1 MKIAIECKCLLLAKS
16 LELFLKDQICPKEE
30 ANLIICDY
38 EYKSDK
44 MLLVLGKDLNVPF
57 TKESLIS
64 AINEANLANS
74 INISNLANLIQT
86 TNDKSNLENQIDELL
101 GKFKKDLIQIIKNAK

>member
-64 AINEANLANS
+64 AINEANLAN
-74 INISNLANLIQT
+74 LIQT